1 MLRGVSFS
9 TLAGAIGFAF
19 GIAFTSSAAITPA
32 AAEVSEVKIAM
43 QYGLGHLPI
52 MLMKQNKLVEKRLQ
66 EAGLGNT
73 TTKYFQLA
81 GSAAMNDALLS
92 GSVDFTSGGIT
103 GIATLW
109 AASKGRVKAA
119 SAINAFPM
127 YLNTINP
134 KIKSLKD
141 FTSTDKIALPAVR
154 VSPQAI
160 VLEMA
165 AEKELGDPAKLNE
178 LTVTMNHPDAMA
190 ALLSKSGAVN
200 SHLGFSPYQEAELKN
215 PEIHRV
221 FNSYDVM
228 GGPATIVVLGT
239 RQDFYD
245 QNPKTYKAVLAALQ
259 DAIDYINKDPV
270 GAAKFYIENSG
281 DKSST
286 YDEVLSLL
294 KNPEIIF
301 SRVPSGTMK
310 FVSFMYE
317 RGLIKQKPESWK
329 DLYFPNAYDIS
340 GAS

>member
-1 MLRGVSFS
+1 MLKGRSFTGVSGAAGLLCIAL
-9 TLAGAIGFAF
+9 LA
-19 GIAFTSSAAITPA
+19 TTVNPA
-32 AAEVSEVKIAM
+32 RAEVSEVKIAM
-43 QYGLGHLPI
+43 QYGLGHLPV
-52 MLMKQNKLVEKRLQ
+52 MLMKQKKLVEKRLQ
-66 EAGLGNT
+66 EQGLPNT

-92 GSVDFTSGGIT
+92 SSVDFTSGGLT

-109 AASKGRVKAA
+109 AASKGKVKAA
-119 SAINAFPM
+119 SAVNAFPM

-134 KIKSLKD
+134 NIKSLKD
-141 FTSTDKIALPAVR
+141 FTPSDKIALPAVR

-165 AEKELGDPAKLNE
+165 AQKELGDATKLDS
-178 LTVTMNHPDAMA
+178 LTVTMNHPDAMT

-200 SHLGFSPYQEAELKN
+200 SHLGFSPYQEAELKH
-215 PEIHRV
+215 PEVHRV
-221 FNSYDVM
+221 FSSYDVM

-245 QNPKTYKAVLAALQ
+245 QNPKTYKAVVQAMQ
-259 DAIDYINKDPV
+259 DAIAYIKKDPE
-270 GAAKFYIENSG
+270 GAAKFYVEESG

-286 YDEVLSLL
+286 YEEVLSLL
-294 KNPEIIF
+294 KSPEIIF
-301 SRVPSGTMK
+301 SNVPLGTMK

-329 DLYFPNAYDIS
+329 DLYFPNAYDIPGGS
-340 GAS
+340 

>member
-1 MLRGVSFS
+1 MFRGKVVTGLSGFIF
-9 TLAGAIGFAF
+9 AGAFLLGAV
-19 GIAFTSSAAITPA
+19 TTPA
-32 AAEVSEVKIAM
+32 VAEVSEVKIAM
-43 QYGLGHLPI
+43 QYGLGHLPV
-52 MLMKQNKLVEKRLQ
+52 MVMRDKKLVEKHLK
-66 EAGLGNT
+66 EEGLGNT

-92 GSVDFTSGGIT
+92 GSVDFTSGGLT

-109 AASKGRVKAA
+109 GASKGRVKAL
-119 SAINAFPM
+119 SAVNAFPM

-141 FTSTDKIALPAVR
+141 FTPADKIALPAVR

-160 VLEMA
+160 VLGMA
-165 AEKELGDPAKLNE
+165 AQKELGDATKLDS

-200 SHLGFSPYQEAELKN
+200 SHLGFSPYQEAELKH
-215 PEIHRV
+215 PGVHRV
-221 FNSYDVM
+221 FSSYDVM
-228 GGPATIVVLGT
+228 GGPATIVVIGS

-245 QNPKTYKAVLAALQ
+245 QNPKTVKAVLAALN
-259 DAIDYINKDPV
+259 DALAFINKDKE

-286 YDEVLSLL
+286 YDEVLGLL

-301 SRVPSGTMK
+301 SNVPSGTMK

-317 RGLIKQKPESWK
+317 RGIVKQKPESWK
-329 DLYFPNAYDIS
+329 DLYFPTAYNIK
-340 GAS
+340 GAN

>member
-1 MLRGVSFS
+1 MLRGTSFS

-19 GIAFTSSAAITPA
+19 GVAFTSSVATTSAM
-32 AAEVSEVKIAM
+32 AEVSEVKIAM

-52 MLMKQNKLVEKRLQ
+52 MLMRDRQLIEKRLQ
-66 EAGLGNT
+66 EAGLGST

-92 GSVDFTSGGIT
+92 SSVDFTSGGIT

-119 SAINAFPM
+119 SAVNAFPM

-134 KIKSLKD
+134 KVKTLRD
-141 FTSTDKIALPAVR
+141 FTSADKIALPAVR

-165 AEKELGDPAKLNE
+165 AKKELGDATKLNE

-200 SHLGFSPYQEAELKN
+200 SHLAFSPYQEAELKN
-215 PEIHRV
+215 PQIHRV
-221 FNSYDVM
+221 FNSYDIM

-259 DAIDYINKDPV
+259 DAIDYINKDPA

-286 YDEVLSLL
+286 YDEILNLL
-294 KNPEIIF
+294 KSPEIIF
-301 SRVPSGTMK
+301 SSTPSGTMK

-317 RGLIKQKPESWK
+317 RGLIKQNPESWK
-329 DLYFPNAYDIS
+329 DLYFPNAHDIA
-340 GAS
+340 GAN